1 VGVQVLPDG
10 LRRIVRLQL
19 SRSLAVAEATV
30 IEPPL
35 GREQGPTRA
44 TITGDEM
51 YFLETPSGGPTTPE
65 SARML
70 VVWRIRLP

>member
-19 SRSLAVAEATV
+19 NRNLAVAEATV
-30 IEPPL
+30 IEPSL
-35 GREQGPTRA
+35 GRDGGPTRA

-51 YFLETPSGGPTTPE
+51 YFLETRSEGPTTPE
-65 SARML
+65 SATLL
-70 VVWRIRLP
+70 VVWRIHLP